1 MSLLTVLLFS
11 GLAGIA
17 IPVGA
22 SLAYLEEERL
32 SVDIADLHG
41 AIIAFG
47 GGVFLGAVVFVL
59 LPTGMSEV
67 SVAWAAVLFAGGT
80 GAIMVV
86 DHAIEVYAGDLGQML
101 AMVVDFVPEAIAFG
115 ALFGGGGSGG
125 PVFAVLITLQNL
137 PEAFSSFH
145 ELQGAGES
153 GASAMAR
160 LAPLALM
167 GPAAATLGF
176 FLLGDDLRLVGALTL
191 FAAGGILYLVFQDI
205 APQAFE
211 EGDWLTTAAASI
223 GFLVALVGHGI
234 SGG

>member
-1 MSLLTVLLFS
+1 MSLLTVLFFS

-22 SLAYLEEERL
+22 GLAYLEEEQL
-32 SVDIADLHG
+32 NVDIADLHG

-59 LPTGMSEV
+59 LPTGTDKV
-67 SVAWAAVLFAGGT
+67 SLVWATGLFAGGT
-80 GAIMVV
+80 AAIMIV

-101 AMVVDFVPEAIAFG
+101 AMLVDFVPEAIAFG
-115 ALFGGGGSGG
+115 ALFGGGGSAG
-125 PVFAVLITLQNL
+125 PVFAVLIALQNL

-153 GASAMAR
+153 AASAMAQ
-160 LAPLALM
+160 LAPLSLI
-167 GPAAATLGF
+167 GPAAAMLGF

-205 APQAFE
+205 APQAFH
-211 EGDWLTTAAASI
+211 EGDWLTTAAASV
-223 GFLVALVGHGI
+223 GFLIALVGHGI